1 MSFVFVYTF
10 ILKGDLGRRDV
21 SVETEAPPTEAP
33 KQPAPPPPS
42 VPGVWEESEAKLRE
56 RLIERTKKLRVAV
69 TDKILIL
76 PDTEPPAQVYTLYII
91 HIHCISS
98 IYTVYHPYILHI
110 HRFWNRCA
118 VEALTIGEEVMNSFW
133 HFVVLAEFVF
143 SLEVKTEESTLI
155 PT

>member
-98 IYTVYHPYILHI
+98 IYTVYTPYTLYIIHI
-110 HRFWNRCA
+110 HCISS
-118 VEALTIGEEVMNSFW
+118 VYTPY
-133 HFVVLAEFVF
+133 
-143 SLEVKTEESTLI
+143 TLYI
-155 PT
+155 IHIHCIYSIYTGFGTGVQWKR